1 MSELVRPEVR
11 AMDGSTAL
19 PTANG
24 ELQFAAPWE
33 GRAFG
38 LAMALVDRLDLD
50 WDEFRQRLIV
60 AIADEPERP
69 YYESWVA
76 AVESLATDHGLVDHA
91 EVVARVEMD

>member
-1 MSELVRPEVR
+1 MNGREAVP
-11 AMDGSTAL
+11 A
-19 PTANG
+19 ANG
-24 ELQFAAPWE
+24 ELQFDAPWE

-38 LAMALVDRLDLD
+38 LALALVDRLDLD
-50 WDEFRQRLIV
+50 WEAFRQRLIV

-91 EVVARVEMD
+91 EVVARAETV

>member
-1 MSELVRPEVR
+1 
-11 AMDGSTAL
+11 MDGREAV
-19 PTANG
+19 PAANG

-38 LAMALVDRLDLD
+38 LAMALVDRLDLG
-50 WDEFRQRLIV
+50 WAEFRQLLVV

-69 YYESWVA
+69 YYESWIA

-91 EVVARVEMD
+91 EVVARAEMV